1 MADRPEDDAKSKET
15 SPPPTDNADLQTPIN
30 FHELH
35 TPSFTS
41 SSIFSLSNFTLTLE
55 ATDRRAASDTAP
67 PTPTMDPVRY
77 TRFDFEPC
85 TPFPNYQRNFPNVH
99 DNRQPETPEKSR
111 TIRGIGITRA
121 IEAGKRLKRFV
132 GTAEPVPFVTPPA
145 MPKVLEQEFV
155 VGMKEYGLDHR
166 VQSMGLDV
174 LSQAASMQ
182 ERLPEIRKEHEGPV
196 KATWTSTQSGQQASG
211 SSPPRMTSQGPAAN
225 SMSSNGSQPVR
236 ASYDTPSLAAFK
248 KQMDAFEEKHVPAYS
263 NANPNVSSDDIEAS
277 GSRHAYNYN
286 TRSESLSSHKGIS
299 RIKPLFPSPRAG
311 AQSWDESKSISQQH
325 MVPCQPTP
333 AASSSRDSACFENL
347 FRQPP
352 TSSVPYIVVPSPS
365 PTKLALSQKH
375 LIPQAADELFRPDV
389 KDIHSDNKKATGLP
403 TLPASSSALWEVDF
417 PGYTPALLTILL
429 TWSHAMQSFY
439 RRLPDPKTFPIHAAF
454 PRRITPPAY
463 NRLISVGFYDTSFIP
478 HKEIRFLGPGDMAEI
493 GYAEV
498 DVFRSKEEVVTF
510 NAQAQEHPLK
520 SQAMKRRLGTE
531 SKHGERKR
539 TLGVYWDQIHLA
551 DSGEGRWA
559 YVLIKEHAIS
569 EEETA
574 PHVMLAWHLSAV
586 TDTSTR
592 LHTVF
597 PDNHEPILSKPP
609 ATPAPPEQPLRGL
622 ASLQNLISPSRGQE
636 HLHRE
641 ICSVSSSAGSTEVEE
656 SSILPQEGAQTLKR
670 TVVKL
675 EKAGSIPLI
684 EGYRVDLKEFRGWLD
699 AVSKGEG
706 KVIVWRESPPLT
718 SLA

>member
-1 MADRPEDDAKSKET
+1 
-15 SPPPTDNADLQTPIN
+15 
-30 FHELH
+30 
-35 TPSFTS
+35 
-41 SSIFSLSNFTLTLE
+41 
-55 ATDRRAASDTAP
+55 
-67 PTPTMDPVRY
+67 MDPVRY
-77 TRFDFEPC
+77 TRFDFKPC
-85 TPFPNYQRNFPNVH
+85 TPFPNYQRYFPNIH
-99 DNRQPETPEKSR
+99 DNHQPDTPEKSR

-145 MPKVLEQEFV
+145 ILKDLEQEFV

-174 LSQAASMQ
+174 LSQAASIQ
-182 ERLPEIRKEHEGPV
+182 ERLPEIREEHEGYMDFNSVWP
-196 KATWTSTQSGQQASG
+196 TSFWLFT
-211 SSPPRMTSQGPAAN
+211 TSHDVSGPAAN

-248 KQMDAFEEKHVPAYS
+248 KQMDAFEEQHVPAYS
-263 NANPNVSSDDIEAS
+263 NANPNVGSDDIEAS

-299 RIKPLFPSPRAG
+299 HIKPLFPSPRVG
-311 AQSWDESKSISQQH
+311 AQSWDESKDISQQR
-325 MVPCQPTP
+325 MIPRQPAP
-333 AASSSRDSACFENL
+333 AARSSQDNVFLENL

-352 TSSVPYIVVPSPS
+352 TFSVPYIVVQSPS
-365 PTKLALSQKH
+365 PTKLAPSKKRLA
-375 LIPQAADELFRPDV
+375 PQAADKWFRPDV

-417 PGYTPALLTILL
+417 PGYTSALLTILL

-510 NAQAQEHPLK
+510 NAQEQEHPSK
-520 SQAMKRRLGTE
+520 AQAMKRRLGIG

-539 TLGVYWDQIHLA
+539 TLGVYQDQIHLA

-574 PHVMLAWHLSAV
+574 PHFMLAWHLSAV
-586 TDTSTR
+586 TDTSTC
-592 LHTVF
+592 LYTVF

-609 ATPAPPEQPLRGL
+609 ATPAPPEQPLRRL
-622 ASLQNLISPSRGQE
+622 ASLQNLISPSRGQK

-641 ICSVSSSAGSTEVEE
+641 IRSVSSSAGSTEVEK